1 MLACQVKIY
10 QLAPTELNPNFVLCS
25 MLEGHTIK
33 LDSNRRNHR
42 GTEAQIHR
50 TTRLRGQNK
59 AVLLDKDL
67 RVFSIQ
73 IHQTGAKNSSQNT
86 NPHTTMHSS
95 SSTKRDGGSLINPA
109 RIRNV
114 ISC

>member
-10 QLAPTELNPNFVLCS
+10 QLAHTELNPNFVLCS
-25 MLEGHTIK
+25 MLEGHTII
-33 LDSNRRNHR
+33 LDSNRGNHR
-42 GTEAQIHR
+42 DTEVQIHR

-67 RVFSIQ
+67 KVFSIQ

-86 NPHTTMHSS
+86 NPPTTMHSS
-95 SSTKRDGGSLINPA
+95 SSTKRDGRSLINPA